1 MRVVVSI
8 KAAPGGGEAS
18 QAARYIAYRDRDEER
33 EGTEPRKL
41 FSEKEN
47 TLSFWQAERV
57 LTEGRT
63 PTKDEVAHLAVSLK
77 AEDFQALGRDE
88 TTRQQALKEVTRE
101 AIAEIAQELDAAD
114 LRWVAGVHRNTE
126 HPHLHLLIHRDYV
139 TRTTGQSKRFHRLP
153 EGALASRSQDETGG
167 EKIHPGSFSQAF
179 ASALDRV
186 QERLRQQPPQRTE
199 ADQNA
204 RAISSTEGQKN
215 TADQHDSTTERL
227 LAAAQRNPSLGGR
240 ELSMEIIL
248 RGAEPEPNERSSAR
262 DLRAAFRAPNLD
274 DPEYRTPYEQADWL
288 GQQSQTLRDFYEHG
302 ASLNGDVLTLPAEE
316 HEVVASEEK
325 PFITSLPYA
334 LTRIGKTEQA
344 EEFHTLAK
352 SIAGQTADVRTEVEV
367 FRHYYAQLKSV
378 DHAAS
383 REEATEKTLAEM
395 RPLAEAM
402 QALETRE
409 SVATVER
416 DNLLEQRSENIRIE
430 TERFGSY
437 NTAARTMQLRDEALR
452 FPASLSFESQEK
464 LVTQSLPTLDRL
476 LESGKEKR
484 ALIAAIAG
492 ATYKPELSE
501 EERAERFQVSE
512 FLKAYLEERM
522 RDPETRALNSS
533 AAFRSA
539 HQQLQATTSAEELNR
554 FAEQFL
560 RDNLARGEAHK
571 LHKADPVH
579 HLQPEL
585 MALNAGERNLL
596 FYGRAP
602 EHHTP
607 EMRELRYAWGL
618 SREARATQVR
628 ELHEGR
634 VQPSET
640 LAKML
645 TELDTRQSLPA
656 LKHYQ
661 ASLLNETMDNPS
673 KLDLQPLYE
682 RLPPHERTYLLE
694 RIEAKKQPYARP
706 ETPPRETTRNEEKR
720 TATTPRSWGE
730 LPRESQA
737 YREYMAGMGAI
748 EHRLLNEVVQ
758 QRQAAN
764 RGILVSK
771 EEYQLSITEARALLP
786 AETQSKLR
794 QQARQQAWER
804 LVTPEVFTAEPKA
817 QQLSDTI
824 AHLQENSQQRARLA
838 HQILEEFVQE
848 KIDASTSKEKINQT
862 ALTKLT
868 PNDAQRWQALQD
880 YAVRTRE
887 ELYRGFE
894 SLDGIRREIE
904 QTRTV
909 KETLMEK
916 KEIELEPDRQQE
928 FTAVISPQTPRRPLA
943 NGRALPP
950 ERQAT
955 ERPASDTPERLDWI
969 VASDQLW
976 HFDRLPAPQEL
987 PRREVNNAPAREDLD
1002 HEFSYER

>member
-8 KAAPGGGEAS
+8 KAAPGGGNAS

-33 EGTEPRKL
+33 EGSEPRKL
-41 FSEKEN
+41 FSAKEN
-47 TLSFWQAERV
+47 NLSFWQAERV

-77 AEDFQALGRDE
+77 AGDFQALGRDE

-101 AIAEIAQELDAAD
+101 AIAEIANELDAED

-126 HPHLHLLIHRDYV
+126 HPHLHLLIHKDYV
-139 TRTTGQSKRFHRLP
+139 TRATGQPRRFNRLP
-153 EGALASRSQDETGG
+153 ESALASRSRDENGA

-179 ASALDRV
+179 AAALDRV
-186 QERLRQQPPQRTE
+186 QERARNELQQREETGN
-199 ADQNA
+199 NA
-204 RAISSTEGQKN
+204 RALPHTDGQKN
-215 TADQHDSTTERL
+215 TTDKSDPATERL
-227 LAAAQRNPSLGGR
+227 LAAAQRNPSLAGR
-240 ELSMEIIL
+240 ELISEIIL
-248 RGAEPEPNERSSAR
+248 RGAQPEPNERPSAR
-262 DLRAAFRAPNLD
+262 DLRIAFRPTNID
-274 DPEYRTPYEQADWL
+274 DSEHRSPYEQADWL
-288 GQQSQTLRDFYEHG
+288 GKQSQSLRDLYEQG
-302 ASLNGDVLTLPAEE
+302 ASLNGEVLTLPAEE
-316 HEVVASEEK
+316 HELTTSQEQ

-334 LTRIGKTEQA
+334 VARIGNAEQSA
-344 EEFHTLAK
+344 EFHSLAR

-367 FRHYYAQLKSV
+367 FRHYYAQLKSA
-378 DHAAS
+378 DLTTAH
-383 REEATEKTLAEM
+383 EEATEKILTEM

-402 QALETRE
+402 KALETRE
-409 SVATVER
+409 SVEVVER
-416 DNLLEQRSENIRIE
+416 DISLVQRSENSRIE
-430 TERFGSY
+430 PESIGSY
-437 NTAARTMQLRDEALR
+437 NTAARTVNLRDEALR
-452 FPASLSFESQEK
+452 FPAGLSFEMQEK
-464 LVTQSLPTLDRL
+464 LVAQSLPTLDRL

-484 ALIAAIAG
+484 TLVAAIDG

-501 EERAERFQVSE
+501 EERIERFKVSE
-512 FLKAYLEERM
+512 FLKAYLEERW

-533 AAFRSA
+533 AAFRA
-539 HQQLQATTSAEELNR
+539 TYQQLHATTSAQELNR
-554 FAEQFL
+554 VAEQFL
-560 RDNLARGEAHK
+560 RDNLVRGEAVRQ
-571 LHKADPVH
+571 HKADPLH
-579 HLQPEL
+579 HLQPDL
-585 MALNAGERNLL
+585 MPLNVRERNLL

-602 EHHTP
+602 EHHAP

-628 ELHEGR
+628 ELREGR
-634 VQPSET
+634 IQPSAT
-640 LAKML
+640 LEKML
-645 TELDTRQSLPA
+645 TELDTRQRLPA

-661 ASLLNETMDNPS
+661 ASLLNEKMENPG

-694 RIEAKKQPYARP
+694 RIAAKKQPYERP
-706 ETPPRETTRNEEKR
+706 ETPPRETIKDEEKR
-720 TATTPRSWGE
+720 TTTPRLSGE

-737 YREYMAGMGAI
+737 YREYMASMGTL
-748 EHRLLNEVVQ
+748 EHRLLNEAVQ
-758 QRQAAN
+758 QRQAAT

-771 EEYQLSITEARALLP
+771 EEYQLSITEARSLLP
-786 AETQSKLR
+786 AETQTKLR
-794 QQARQQAWER
+794 QQARQQAWEQ

-817 QQLSDTI
+817 QELSDTI

-838 HQILEEFVQE
+838 HQVLEEFVQE
-848 KIDASTSKEKINQT
+848 KIGATANKEKISNP

-909 KETLMEK
+909 KETLVEK
-916 KEIELEPDRQQE
+916 KEIELELDRQPE
-928 FTAVISPQTPRRPLA
+928 FTAVISTQIPTTPLA
-943 NGRALPP
+943 NERALTP
-950 ERQAT
+950 ERTAT
-955 ERPASDTPERLDWI
+955 ERPSSGTSERLDWI
-969 VASDQLW
+969 VESEHLW

-987 PRREVNNAPAREDLD
+987 PRREANNAPTREDLD